1 MTEPI
6 RTRGRASPD
15 RGLAG
20 LLVVGALVVLG
31 VLPAACGDDAA
42 EPKVPGLPEG
52 VIASFD
58 AGRIVV
64 RTADVDPLLAYL
76 EELDPTMGQK
86 YRFRELLDQ
95 HVLPLL
101 LARDAF
107 PAERAAALEAARSL
121 REVADNSLELQRK
134 GVLVGGEAPEQPFA
148 RNDLPMPVADFAFRP
163 ENLGAVSPPIET
175 ADGYFLVAPLDFE
188 PGLTPVADRARI
200 FVIRY
205 PTHAPEDFD
214 RWLGPAKAALADRL
228 DAVAPEHADALPRW
242 IRTAR

>member
-1 MTEPI
+1 MTAPI
-6 RTRGRASPD
+6 RTRRYASRD
-15 RGLAG
+15 RGLVG
-20 LLVVGALVVLG
+20 LLALGALLTS
-31 VLPAACGDDAA
+31 CGDGAA
-42 EPKVPGLPEG
+42 EPAAPGLPEG

-64 RTADVDPLLAYL
+64 RSTDVDPLLAYL
-76 EELDPTMGQK
+76 EELDPTMGRK

-95 HVLPLL
+95 HLLPLL

-107 PAERAAALEAARSL
+107 PTERAYALGAARSL

-175 ADGYFLVAPLDFE
+175 ADGYFLVAPLDLE

-200 FVIRY
+200 FVVRY
-205 PTHAPEDFD
+205 PTHAAEDFD
-214 RWLGPAKAALADRL
+214 RWLAPAKAALANRL
-228 DAVAPEHADALPRW
+228 DGVDPQFADALPRW
-242 IRTAR
+242 IRAVR